1 MLIESSI
8 VADFLR
14 RRLGMPM
21 ADVVTR
27 GTGNVERTADRA
39 ELSASYDAAAA
50 DQGSAVTALS
60 GRVAAVERLLQ
71 HEDVE
76 VRSRR
81 LTVHAHW
88 EGKRRAGW
96 RANQQY
102 TLRTG
107 DAAVLDELLAGL
119 IVANPDWLN
128 GPNWDLADKSEAV
141 REAQRLAVQDA
152 RQRAEGFASALGM
165 RLGPLIRLDETG
177 ANHGIVHAREA
188 NMSVAHDSARIAGAV
203 QELNLQPQP
212 VTVSATCTTTWALLD

>member
-1 MLIESSI
+1 M

-39 ELSASYDAAAA
+39 EVSASYGAAAA

-60 GRVAAVERLLQ
+60 ARVAAVEQLLQ

-76 VRSRR
+76 VRSRS

-102 TLRTG
+102 RLRTG
-107 DAAVLDELLAGL
+107 DAAVLDELLTGL
-119 IVANPDWLN
+119 IVANPEWLH
-128 GPNWDLADKSEAV
+128 GPNWDLTDKTEAM

-165 RLGPLIRLDETG
+165 RLGPLIRLDEAG
-177 ANHGIVHAREA
+177 VDHGFVNSRMA
-188 NMSVAHDSARIAGAV
+188 MDSYGGRPEIAGAV
-203 QELNLQPQP
+203 RELNLQPQP
-212 VTVSATCTTTWALLD
+212 VTVSATCTTSWALLD